1 MNSFSGKNVTITGGL
16 GFLGSNLATALSLKN
31 AKVTIVDNLDP
42 LYGAN
47 PFNLHTANRKNVKLI
62 VGDIRDKK
70 VMKETLRAAD
80 YVFHF
85 AAQVSYIDSL
95 KMPFVDLG
103 INVAGTLS
111 ILELLRKH
119 NRAARAYFSSSRM
132 VIGRPVRKIIDE
144 EHPTGP
150 LSLYGIHKLASEG
163 YFRTYGREFGL
174 ETTILRLTNPYGPRQ
189 QVKHSKYGLV
199 GWFIRQA
206 MADETI
212 RVFGSGDQT
221 RDYIYVDDI
230 VRAILLLMKSP
241 RPSGEIFNLGSGRST
256 AFKSMVRKV
265 VRTVGRG
272 RVEFVPWPDDYE
284 KIETGSVRISVRK
297 LAARTGWE
305 PRVTLDEGIRRTFQY
320 YRKHLAKYA
329 GQ

>member
-1 MNSFSGKNVTITGGL
+1 MTDFSGKHVTITGGL

-42 LYGAN
+42 AYGGN
-47 PFNLHTANRKNVKLI
+47 RFNLHAANRRNIRVV
-62 VGDIRDKK
+62 VGDIRDRR
-70 VMKETLRAAD
+70 VMRDALGGAEF
-80 YVFHF
+80 VFHF

-95 KMPFVDLG
+95 KMPFADLA
-103 INVAGTLS
+103 INVAGTLN
-111 ILELLRKH
+111 ILELLRRH
-119 NRAARAYFSSSRM
+119 NREARAYFSSSRL
-132 VIGRPVRKIIDE
+132 VIGRPVRRIIDE
-144 EHPTGP
+144 EHPVRP

-206 MADETI
+206 MAGETI
-212 RVFGSGDQT
+212 RIFGTGDQT
-221 RDYIYVDDI
+221 RDYIYIDDI
-230 VRAILLLMKSP
+230 IRAILLLMRTR
-241 RPSGEIFNLGSGRST
+241 RPSGELFNLGSGSST

-284 KIETGSVRISVRK
+284 KIETGSVRVSTRK
-297 LAARTGWE
+297 LAASTGWT
-305 PRVTLDEGIRRTFQY
+305 PRVTLDEGIRRTFRY
-320 YRKHLAKYA
+320 YRRHLAKYA
-329 GQ
+329 G